1 MQESAAIETAKH
13 ILLSGGLILSIGTIT
28 GLLAQKI
35 KIPDVAVFLIVG
47 MAIGPEALGL
57 IDIKSD
63 SALNQIIL
71 LFGASYILFDG
82 GASLRFEVLKRVWIT
97 IVIIATVGVLIT
109 AAITGIA
116 AYYVLGVPWIV
127 ALLLGATLASTD
139 PATLVPIFRQVRIR
153 DRVAQ
158 TVMSES
164 AFNDAMGAI
173 VTFGVLGVAMG
184 TGEFSFTSSALD
196 LLKQSL
202 IGIVAG
208 VGLGYLAAL
217 LIAHERLGFLADYAP
232 VVTLVAVIGAY
243 FAADGLQASGFMA
256 VFVFGI
262 MIGNKD
268 SYGFNMEPSES
279 RKLDEYVSTTAFIM
293 RLFIFILVGAQV
305 DFGLKQVR
313 LPKDVIEAALKVV
326 PRKVTLGGHSGRTS
340 LSVPH
345 PDGLF
350 YTLINTGA
358 RNYLDPETNTYRPL
372 TMANMAEWAQLAEI
386 TDEIDCCSI
395 LTLRDVPDET
405 CDIYALKTVFEN
417 TSKHTILQPFSFA
430 SVKYLFELAV
440 AAVGSKEEF
449 KRRPL
454 ITPFVCYNSPLL
466 LADYNAEILLQCA
479 EHKAPIS
486 ADSLPSMG
494 ATSPVTI
501 AGTVLLA
508 CVEVLSTT
516 VMAQLLEEG
525 TPILARPLV
534 WGLDMATGR
543 STHCNIEAILAD
555 AASVQVFKEGFQIP
569 AMNYA
574 FGNDSYLPDEE
585 AAIQSAQR
593 GLLLTLAGADV
604 VGAAGRMNVM
614 SAVSPVQLMIDKGM
628 VNIFKHAK
636 KGARVDEETLAWK
649 DIMDTAPGNGQFLD
663 RPHTAKHCRE
673 VLRSELF
680 VSEPYDS
687 WKAAGGKDLRNR
699 ARDKY
704 LEAKKN
710 LKPLNLSKELKR
722 EFTRIV
728 KAADAEMIK

>member
-1 MQESAAIETAKH
+1 VSGEIQVQESAAIETAKH

-184 TGEFSFTSSALD
+184 TGEFAFTSSALD

-305 DFGLKQVR
+305 DFGLMGQYLAGGVM
-313 LPKDVIEAALKVV
+313 VV
-326 PRKVTLGGHSGRTS
+326 TILMLV
-340 LSVPH
+340 
-345 PDGLF
+345 
-350 YTLINTGA
+350 A
-358 RNYLDPETNTYRPL
+358 RP
-372 TMANMAEWAQLAEI
+372 
-386 TDEIDCCSI
+386 
-395 LTLRDVPDET
+395 V
-405 CDIYALKTVFEN
+405 TVFVCALPDRRARWSLREMLFMCW
-417 TSKHTILQPFSFA
+417 TRETGVIPGALAGLLLGMKAPGAHIIASVTFIAILMTILIQ
-430 SVKYLFELAV
+430 
-440 AAVGSKEEF
+440 
-449 KRRPL
+449 
-454 ITPFVCYNSPLL
+454 
-466 LADYNAEILLQCA
+466 
-479 EHKAPIS
+479 AP
-486 ADSLPSMG
+486 
-494 ATSPVTI
+494 
-501 AGTVLLA
+501 
-508 CVEVLSTT
+508 TT
-516 VMAQLLEEG
+516 KWLGKGLGLLEE
-525 TPILARPLV
+525 
-534 WGLDMATGR
+534 
-543 STHCNIEAILAD
+543 
-555 AASVQVFKEGFQIP
+555 K
-569 AMNYA
+569 
-574 FGNDSYLPDEE
+574 
-585 AAIQSAQR
+585 
-593 GLLLTLAGADV
+593 
-604 VGAAGRMNVM
+604 
-614 SAVSPVQLMIDKGM
+614 
-628 VNIFKHAK
+628 
-636 KGARVDEETLAWK
+636 
-649 DIMDTAPGNGQFLD
+649 
-663 RPHTAKHCRE
+663 
-673 VLRSELF
+673 
-680 VSEPYDS
+680 
-687 WKAAGGKDLRNR
+687 
-699 ARDKY
+699 
-704 LEAKKN
+704 
-710 LKPLNLSKELKR
+710 
-722 EFTRIV
+722 
-728 KAADAEMIK
+728 